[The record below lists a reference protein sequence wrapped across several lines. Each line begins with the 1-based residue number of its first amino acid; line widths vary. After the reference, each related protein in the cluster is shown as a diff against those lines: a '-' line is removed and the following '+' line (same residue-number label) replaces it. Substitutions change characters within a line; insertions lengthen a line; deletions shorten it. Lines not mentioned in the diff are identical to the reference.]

1 MRENIPGGSAAGDIL
16 PHGDRE
22 KARRAGPTAGSRY
35 GRAEE
40 ARSVPPMRRMGAV
53 RTGGG
58 EGTICLFILSQ
69 TVSPEENNSIAVK
82 KSGKTRE
89 TVH

>member
-1 MRENIPGGSAAGDIL
+1 V
-16 PHGDRE
+16 E
-22 KARRAGPTAGSRY
+22 K
-35 GRAEE
+35 
-40 ARSVPPMRRMGAV
+40 ARSVPPMRRMGAA
-53 RTGGG
+53 RTDGG

-69 TVSPEENNSIAVK
+69 MVSPEENSSIAVK

>member
-16 PHGDRE
+16 SRGDGE
-22 KARRAGPTAGSRY
+22 KAKRAGPIAGSRH
-35 GRAEE
+35 GRVEK

-69 TVSPEENNSIAVK
+69 MVSPEENSSIAVK